1 MQKNIG
7 LIGFGVMGYQI
18 AMKLIEEKCNLS
30 TFDINPEATARA
42 EELGCEVY
50 NSPALVAQRTNIILI
65 SLPSPKH
72 VAEVVCD
79 DVIGLLSGAASGSVI
94 IDTST
99 VDPTT
104 SQTMANKASRFE
116 VGYLDAPVLGRPM
129 SVGKWTLPV
138 GGNSNDIEKARGVLS
153 LLAERIVHV
162 GPVGGGNKL
171 KLLNNLMFGAINSIT
186 CEVFALCKHLEMDP
200 KVFFETVSKSTA
212 GTVSNLFKE
221 LGPKIINKDFSADFS
236 INNLNKDIQL
246 GIDMAKSVGVK
257 LPISENN
264 QVYNVLG
271 KNADIGQEDTAA
283 LVKIFEKLIASE
295 GSE

>member
-7 LIGFGVMGYQI
+7 LIGFGVMGCQI
-18 AMKLIEEKCNLS
+18 AMKLIEGECNVLI
-30 TFDINPEATARA
+30 FDIDPEASARGKK
-42 EELGCEVY
+42 LGCEVY
-50 NSPALVAQRTNIILI
+50 NNPALVAQRTRIILI

-79 DVIGLLSGAASGSVI
+79 EVTGLLSGAASGSVI

-104 SQTMANKASRFE
+104 SQTMANKASKLE
-116 VGYLDAPVLGRPM
+116 VGYVDAPVLGRPK
-129 SVGKWTLPV
+129 SVGKWTLSV
-138 GGNSNDIEKARGVLS
+138 GGNTNDIEKARGVLS

-162 GPVGGGNKL
+162 GPIGSGNKL

-186 CEVFALCKHLEMDP
+186 CEVFALCKRVEMDP
-200 KVFFETVSKSTA
+200 EVFFETISKSTA

-221 LGPKIINKDFSADFS
+221 LGPKIINEDFSANFS

-246 GIDMAKSVGVK
+246 GIDMAKSVGAR

-264 QVYNVLG
+264 QVYNALG
-271 KNADIGQEDTAA
+271 KNAGIGQEDTAA
-283 LVKIFEKLIASE
+283 LVKIFEKLITSE
-295 GSE
+295 GSK